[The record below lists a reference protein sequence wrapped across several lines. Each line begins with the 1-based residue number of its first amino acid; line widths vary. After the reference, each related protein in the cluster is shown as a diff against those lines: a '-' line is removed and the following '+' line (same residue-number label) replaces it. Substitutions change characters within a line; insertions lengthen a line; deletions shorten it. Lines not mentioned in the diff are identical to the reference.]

1 MWVLRRK
8 VRAALG
14 SMLKALIGPAVV
26 WIPLAPS
33 LAAPLS
39 APVVI
44 PLHWVASPNDASTRK
59 LGIYAALND
68 GSQPELFEFDTGGTG
83 FLATEACDRSR
94 SRWWGD
100 GSPVAPCPSGPPPPG
115 CPTPSAAT
123 FCTIYDSGLQYNGN
137 IVSSTVQLFA
147 SQQGPV
153 ALSTP
158 RLTLGQTLFITGG
171 SAKSDP
177 SGWLAND
184 PDGSGSFRPP
194 VQGRFYGDFGMA
206 IKPSSN
212 GIPTLIQQDS
222 FWTLFDP
229 DKVKRGFRVH
239 ASDET
244 PWVQFGLTEQD
255 LQGATMRFRLDREY
269 GGIRTGSLR
278 VHKAG
283 ANQDQP
289 FSMKRNT
296 MLIFDTGA
304 TTTIHSG
311 PVLITG
317 QNDPDGVFPCAL
329 TTSVCPFPQGTTSST
344 VLDGAHVRVQALS
357 LDPGVGEL
365 DLLSFVA
372 GDNKA
377 TERDYNQVTIQGMGT
392 ELAPACALLNN
403 PQACYYLNTGILPF
417 LHYDVITVLEPGP
430 DDRLNSD
437 SPAAAA
443 DTPRIVLELERPA
456 VPAPAPLLAL
466 AGVFGWSRRLRN
478 RLRHR
483 LRQRPEPASPQR

>member
-1 MWVLRRK
+1 MTVIPNRK
-8 VRAALG
+8 PPAALQAIL
-14 SMLKALIGPAVV
+14 MALSGPALA
-26 WIPLAPS
+26 LAPFAPS
-33 LAAPLS
+33 SSAAPLTT
-39 APVVI
+39 PVVV

-59 LGIYAALND
+59 LGIYAALNN

-83 FLATEACDRSR
+83 FLATAACDPARSP
-94 SRWWGD
+94 WWG
-100 GSPVAPCPSGPPPPG
+100 GSSPSSPCPSAPPPAG
-115 CPTPSAAT
+115 CPTPSAKT
-123 FCTIYDSGLQYNGN
+123 FCTTYDSGLQYNGS

-147 SQQGPV
+147 SKHGPV

-158 RLTLGQTLFITGG
+158 ALTMGQTLFITGG
-171 SAKSDP
+171 SSKSDP

-184 PDGSGSFRPP
+184 PDGPDSFRPP

-206 IKPSSN
+206 IKPNAN
-212 GIPTLIQQDS
+212 GIPSLIQQDS
-222 FWTLFDP
+222 FWRMFDP
-229 DKVKRGFRVH
+229 DTVQRGVRVH
-239 ASDET
+239 ASDDS

-255 LQGATMRFRLDREY
+255 LIGVTMRFRLDREY

-278 VHKAG
+278 VDKAG
-283 ANQDQP
+283 ANQDQA

-317 QNDPDGVFPCAL
+317 KDDPEGVFPCAL
-329 TTSVCPFPQGTTSST
+329 TTSVCPFPPGTSSST

-372 GDNKA
+372 GDNK
-377 TERDYNQVTIQGMGT
+377 TTGRDYNQVTIQGMGT
-392 ELAPACALLNN
+392 ELAPACASLTP

-417 LHYDVITVLEPGP
+417 LNYDIITVLEPGWNNA
-430 DDRLNSD
+430 LTSA
-437 SPAAAA
+437 SPGVAA
-443 DTPRIVLELERPA
+443 DDPRIVLELERPP

-466 AGVFGWSRRLRN
+466 AGAFGWSRRLR
-478 RLRHR
+478 RR
-483 LRQRPEPASPQR
+483 LRQQPAASNPQP